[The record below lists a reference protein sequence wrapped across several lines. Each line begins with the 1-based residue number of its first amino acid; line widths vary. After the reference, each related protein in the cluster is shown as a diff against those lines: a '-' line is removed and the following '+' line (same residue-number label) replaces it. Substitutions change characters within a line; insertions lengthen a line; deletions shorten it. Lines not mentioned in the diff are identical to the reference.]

1 VIDPQ
6 EICTDFETEIWE
18 REKLN
23 FWKNCDFK
31 NFLKDEFFESKN
43 FQERIW
49 KICMNELNLKLLK
62 FLKMNLRKNVS
73 KKFRNDVDSLA
84 KFDKLVPKK
93 TFLSKLMIWWKV
105 DDEVPDD
112 LEVAVWLFRSSI
124 RAMNLKIWDRLDEMT
139 KLRWTWWPKRTDMKD
154 EKWLKTW

>member
-1 VIDPQ
+1 
-6 EICTDFETEIWE
+6 
-18 REKLN
+18 
-23 FWKNCDFK
+23 
-31 NFLKDEFFESKN
+31 
-43 FQERIW
+43 
-49 KICMNELNLKLLK
+49 MNELNLKLLK

-112 LEVAVWLFRSSI
+112 LEVAVW
-124 RAMNLKIWDRLDEMT
+124 
-139 KLRWTWWPKRTDMKD
+139 
-154 EKWLKTW
+154 